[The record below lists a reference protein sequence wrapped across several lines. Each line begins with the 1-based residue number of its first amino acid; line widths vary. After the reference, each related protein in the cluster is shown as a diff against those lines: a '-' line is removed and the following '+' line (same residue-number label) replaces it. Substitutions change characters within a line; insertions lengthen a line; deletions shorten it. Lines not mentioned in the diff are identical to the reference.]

1 MLLLAV
7 LFSLHAEAQN
17 AVDRMVENFAT
28 VGEAR
33 FTSAIERNPQTR
45 EVVKVVKTLR
55 LGEVNHHKLRNG
67 FLCEAKQHNSTT
79 TTEGKQAIV
88 IFTDEQRGAARVYM
102 LKYDEETAEVTI
114 IVNFKKNKKQE

>member
-1 MLLLAV
+1 MLMLAV
-7 LFSLHAEAQN
+7 LFSLHAGAQN
-17 AVDRMVENFAT
+17 AVDRMVEDFAT

-67 FLCEAKQHNSTT
+67 FLQEAKNHDSNTT
-79 TTEGKQAIV
+79 VANGRNTV
-88 IFTDEQRGAARVYM
+88 IFSEGTRQSARVYM
-102 LKYDEETAEVTI
+102 LKYNDDYAEVTI
-114 IVNFKKNKKQE
+114 IVNFKKSQK

>member
-1 MLLLAV
+1 MLMLAV
-7 LFSLHAEAQN
+7 LFSLHAGAQN
-17 AVDRMVENFAT
+17 AVDRMVEDFAT

-67 FLCEAKQHNSTT
+67 FLQEAKNHDSNTT
-79 TTEGKQAIV
+79 VANGRNTV
-88 IFTDEQRGAARVYM
+88 IFSEETRQSARVYM
-102 LKYDEETAEVTI
+102 LKYNDDHAEATI
-114 IVNFKKNKKQE
+114 IVNFKKSQK